1 MKKNF
6 SITFCIIG
14 DPQELKNIIPELVKI
29 GHKDNSTYGS
39 KYSENDCKYLF
50 VNFNEHDIF
59 LNQDNPYKF
68 IEVDAKDTELILAL
82 ANTTSNKEFFVGEY
96 IKDDKFDSCF
106 KGVSK
111 IIKINNERS
120 FIIQDY
126 PSLLTM
132 SYYRKATAK
141 EIIQHFKGTPNPIY
155 ITGKE
160 YTELNNLN
168 QNTMNKKLKGYRL
181 KDSCQEFLIAASHIV
196 YHKNYSPNKVLS
208 LIDGVHLRINSYEQ
222 EQLEKTKVLNLWFEE
237 VYEDTKK
244 PNVTIQCKSA
254 PKLRF
259 VISEDT
265 PEFVTEGIEN
275 NKIQIT
281 ELANIVNSG
290 LKVGNYASHLLKPK
304 VFSIGCVDNI
314 KVEDIEDVILAY
326 DEYFGT
332 DYYHT
337 F

>member
-1 MKKNF
+1 MAMGDQTICSNITIPDGYTE
-6 SITFCIIG
+6 ITF
-14 DPQELKNIIPELVKI
+14 DDFKRLV
-29 GHKDNSTYGS
+29 
-39 KYSENDCKYLF
+39 
-50 VNFNEHDIF
+50 
-59 LNQDNPYKF
+59 
-68 IEVDAKDTELILAL
+68 
-82 ANTTSNKEFFVGEY
+82 
-96 IKDDKFDSCF
+96 
-106 KGVSK
+106 
-111 IIKINNERS
+111 
-120 FIIQDY
+120 
-126 PSLLTM
+126 
-132 SYYRKATAK
+132 
-141 EIIQHFKGTPNPIY
+141 
-155 ITGKE
+155 
-160 YTELNNLN
+160 LN